1 MKMKTRRIIVYIIL
15 LSVFAVI
22 AYNLYFEIFGNENNQ
37 DEIVEQEKAVNEN
50 IGTEINIGLIKFD
63 TFNPILTKNKDVAN
77 FSKLIFDGLF
87 DYDENMKL
95 KKVLVDE
102 YNYNDNVL
110 FIKLKKDILWH
121 DGSSFTS
128 KDVEFT
134 INMINEF
141 GGIYKE
147 NISNIETIEIIDI
160 YNFKLV
166 LKDITKLTEY
176 DLIFPIMS
184 YEYYQNEN
192 FETSY
197 KNNIPMGTGIF
208 RFSEK
213 LSDTQYL
220 FKYNAFY
227 YGDKAKLTQ
236 INVILYNSTGEA
248 FANVKTKKV
257 DIIDTSVND
266 YETYIGTIEYNVNK
280 YISNDFLCISINKQN
295 TFLSNKNIRNAINLG
310 IDKQTIFDTV
320 YNGDGYVSQS
330 VIYPHSYLY
339 KNINQNFDINKAKQH
354 IVDSGIKDRITLNL
368 LVSNSNE
375 KNIAICELIKQQLE
389 KINIYINI
397 VQVSNS
403 DYLSRLSA
411 KQYDLAFVDFTID
424 NNIRLNMFG
433 DNSYYGIF
441 NMESDVINGY
451 INTITSQLE
460 ETKVKETIYGMQDI
474 IGDEM
479 PYIGIGFKQN
489 TLILNNNLIGLNE
502 SRYSNIYTKIR
513 DVYMKK

>member
-1 MKMKTRRIIVYIIL
+1 
-15 LSVFAVI
+15 
-22 AYNLYFEIFGNENNQ
+22 
-37 DEIVEQEKAVNEN
+37 
-50 IGTEINIGLIKFD
+50 
-63 TFNPILTKNKDVAN
+63 
-77 FSKLIFDGLF
+77 
-87 DYDENMKL
+87 
-95 KKVLVDE
+95 
-102 YNYNDNVL
+102 
-110 FIKLKKDILWH
+110 
-121 DGSSFTS
+121 
-128 KDVEFT
+128 
-134 INMINEF
+134 
-141 GGIYKE
+141 
-147 NISNIETIEIIDI
+147 
-160 YNFKLV
+160 
-166 LKDITKLTEY
+166 
-176 DLIFPIMS
+176 MS

-474 IGDEM
+474 ICDEM